1 MAIQELVCLACSRR
15 RRPGDLR
22 FSTSPPI
29 LVPLAASCIFCLS
42 HISTLSSRRWLAVE
56 NILSPITSQIS
67 SVLARRELRNLD
79 STDVMG
85 FLRPRP
91 AFLARIIFR
100 VTTRGVR
107 DFDFPKKRRS
117 KKFSR
122 RNFSTPANMYHVLLV
137 SLCKNIHY
145 NWIAHT
151 TTLYPFMGIF
161 PRCFANHVNVLLP
174 YLVYA
179 YDLLANYAWNNL
191 P

>member
-1 MAIQELVCLACSRR
+1 MAIQELVCLACSIR

-29 LVPLAASCIFCLS
+29 LVPLAASHIFCLS

-117 KKFSR
+117 KKFYQIILSM
-122 RNFSTPANMYHVLLV
+122 PANASPVFLV
-137 SLCKNIHY
+137 TRCKNIHSDL
-145 NWIAHT
+145 IAHT
-151 TTLYPFMGIF
+151 T
-161 PRCFANHVNVLLP
+161 A
-174 YLVYA
+174 A
-179 YDLLANYAWNNL
+179 
-191 P
+191 